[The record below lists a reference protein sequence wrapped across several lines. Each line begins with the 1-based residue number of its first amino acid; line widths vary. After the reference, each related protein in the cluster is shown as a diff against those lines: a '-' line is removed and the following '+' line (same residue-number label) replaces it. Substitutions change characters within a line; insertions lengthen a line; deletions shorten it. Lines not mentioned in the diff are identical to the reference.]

1 MERFGFVVVL
11 LIAAC
16 GVSAQRGTQTKKY
29 TAQLEQMLSCKE
41 HPRSGK
47 FLIGLQRSGFIRKTY
62 QVMDTVSYFKVRRP
76 LKVWSFAPV
85 AVFGWEAGYPKFF
98 DRGPGTAPPEMIG
111 IVVKESVPSVNAKL
125 EKLGIQGL
133 DVEKA
138 DLDLRGKSNDSNA
151 SLTEISCWEKLKI

>member
-1 MERFGFVVVL
+1 MKRFGFVVVI
-11 LIAAC
+11 LIVAS
-16 GVSAQRGTQTKKY
+16 GVFAQRGTQTKTY

-47 FLIGLQRSGFIRKTY
+47 FLIGLQRSGFIGKTY
-62 QVMDTVSYFKVRRP
+62 QVMDAVSYFKVRRP

-125 EKLGIQGL
+125 EKLGMKGL
-133 DVEKA
+133 HVEKA
-138 DLDLRGKSNDSNA
+138 DFDLRGKPNDSDDQ
-151 SLTEISCWEKLKI
+151 LTEISCWANFKI